1 MALWRQVL
9 AALNDTLGDTERE
22 EILACGAVQLTVR
35 RASDDQQPTPDDMV
49 ARAFSE
55 FALLLDADQARAALR
70 KMGRGR
76 GWPGGPDGVEASVT
90 TTIRLTPVIGV
101 QRDGSPPRA
110 GADLHR
116 VRRMVGQRR
125 AGRARPTGRGGDWA

>member
-9 AALNDTLGDTERE
+9 AALNDTLGDTEHE
-22 EILACGAVQLTVR
+22 EILACGAAQLTVR
-35 RASDDQQPTPDDMV
+35 RAPDDQQPTPDDMV

-76 GWPGGPDGVEASVT
+76 GWPGGPDGVEASAT

-101 QRDGSPPRA
+101 PLKSPCPMPGTTSSPA
-110 GADLHR
+110 GEY
-116 VRRMVGQRR
+116 
-125 AGRARPTGRGGDWA
+125 RPLRSGNGP